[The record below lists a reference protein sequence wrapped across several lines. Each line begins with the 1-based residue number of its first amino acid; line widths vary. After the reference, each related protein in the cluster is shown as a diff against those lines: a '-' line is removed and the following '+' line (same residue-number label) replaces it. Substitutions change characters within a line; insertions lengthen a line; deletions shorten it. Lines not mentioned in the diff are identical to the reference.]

1 MIWQTLF
8 CSGLYNWLSNL
19 DKILGLDQLY
29 KLLFEAATQWWCQ
42 KAVTGWL
49 QCWSRSALWSM
60 SCLAWS
66 LPASNLPAMCIST
79 FDRFSSEDV
88 VFRGLKT
95 RGCFLPVPWR
105 PVHNL
110 WQDPSSDLQ
119 GKITKRF
126 FSTRNVSVSFRLDLI
141 HTSPCYTWVGS
152 AHRIAN
158 SAKPRNLSG
167 SAPCSRTLTTLWFES
182 DGTFSQTAGTPVFFV
197 SQVSALL
204 CCHCVID
211 LMVMSLWELFAFT
224 CEMTLRCLFSLALD
238 PIRAL
243 VPFFC
248 LFILS
253 RVSLPWIATLLAS
266 PSQKPVKGRQSNPAQ
281 ETSQPVFAGSQRGS
295 RVLIFIHQTPRT
307 T

>member
-1 MIWQTLF
+1 M
-8 CSGLYNWLSNL
+8 
-19 DKILGLDQLY
+19 Y
-29 KLLFEAATQWWCQ
+29 KLQFEAVTQWWCK
-42 KAVTGWL
+42 KALIGWS

-79 FDRFSSEDV
+79 FDRFNSEDV
-88 VFRGLKT
+88 VFPGLKT
-95 RGCFLPVPWR
+95 RGCFLLVPSR

-110 WQDPSSDLQ
+110 WQDPSSDLL

-126 FSTRNVSVSFRLDLI
+126 FSTRNVSVSFGLDLI

-167 SAPCSRTLTTLWFES
+167 SAPCSRTLTKGRINTVISKWCDALS
-182 DGTFSQTAGTPVFFV
+182 DCRDTRFFV
-197 SQVSALL
+197 SQVSVLL
-204 CCHCVID
+204 SRHCVID

-224 CEMTLRCLFSLALD
+224 CEMTFRCLFSLALH

-243 VPFFC
+243 VPFFS

-253 RVSLPWIATLLAS
+253 RVSLPWIATPLAS